1 MFHSV
6 IGNPL
11 KYYSDGKTSFSP
23 ARRALIVCQYLELRL
38 RLQRALELS
47 PGFQDVTSVHN
58 LEEAEELYRG
68 GHRYGTHVFADS
80 LEGTDITVFI
90 DKVRAL
96 SKTHEEVFV
105 VLLGANDTKSL
116 SVAHHMFGGIH
127 GFLCEPFTGES
138 IAESLA
144 LAQAVVK
151 QRSSLRLRT
160 AAGLML
166 NDIVEEFE
174 RDSAGA
180 AAKPPAGD
188 LWDRVQHTCD
198 RYKALTGESISVAV
212 VEPLKH
218 NDTTDR
224 IAGYTGVSK
233 RVRERLRL
241 RFKEKLRAVKAK

>member
-1 MFHSV
+1 MFQSAN
-6 IGNPL
+6 GCLL

-23 ARRALIVCQYLELRL
+23 ARRALVVCQFLELRL
-38 RLQRALELS
+38 RLQSALELT
-47 PGFQDVTSVHN
+47 PGFEDVTSVHSV
-58 LEEAEELYRG
+58 EEAEALYKQ
-68 GHRYGTHVFADS
+68 GHRYGTHIFADS
-80 LEGTDITVFI
+80 LEGGDITKFI

-105 VLLGANDTKSL
+105 MLLGSNDTKSL

-144 LAQAVVK
+144 LARAVVK

-174 RDSAGA
+174 RESGA
-180 AAKPPAGD
+180 ISPREGD

-233 RVRERLRL
+233 RVRERLRV
-241 RFKEKLRAVKAK
+241 RFKEKLRAVKGK